1 MKGLLQ
7 MSKFKEQVAGKHY
20 LNFTIQPMEFFIANN
35 ISKIDGDIIQYVIR
49 NKGDQIE
56 NINKAIHCLELK
68 KEYILKNGRLTNNIK
83 TTKAK

>member
-1 MKGLLQ
+1 
-7 MSKFKEQVAGKHY
+7 
-20 LNFTIQPMEFFIANN
+20 MEFFIANN

-68 KEYILKNGRLTNNIK
+68 KEYVLKNGRLTNNIK
-83 TTKAK
+83 TTKVKR